1 MKRLYLKGGFYQLF
15 ENMDIRPSLKE
26 KIRSSLS
33 ESLMFDYESLC
44 LTTEKELLSL
54 PNITPDVVEKIKD
67 FLSQYGLRL
76 GMTEEDIEDY
86 LDADYL
92 KTHPE
97 QSVSIASIAT
107 HKEQAEDE
115 HEESGN
121 IVSNAMNAGLDDGRS
136 DTSPLCGTGDTAT
149 GGQPYDE
156 RKEAVKAMRETLQ
169 DPLKW
174 FRPDDFEWS
183 RHQTRLF
190 LLTSQPFFVR
200 WFVPFKYRM
209 KMAFKQSNDM
219 ISEYRKDL
227 AIRST
232 FINKLKADGIYERW
246 MNGEEI
252 N

>member
-1 MKRLYLKGGFYQLF
+1 MKRLCLERGFYQLF
-15 ENMDIRPSLKE
+15 ENMDIRSSLKE
-26 KIRSSLS
+26 KIRRSLS

-44 LTTEKELLSL
+44 MTTERKLLSL
-54 PNITPDVVEKIKD
+54 PYITPDAVGEMKG

-76 GMTEEDIEDY
+76 GMTEEEIEAY
-86 LDADYL
+86 KDADYL
-92 KTHPE
+92 KAHPELSVSIESTATHPE
-97 QSVSIASIAT
+97 QT
-107 HKEQAEDE
+107 EDG

-121 IVSNAMNAGLDDGRS
+121 IVSNAVNAVLGDERFE
-136 DTSPLCGTGDTAT
+136 TSPLCGTGDTAT
-149 GGQPYDE
+149 GEQPYDE
-156 RKEAVKAMRETLQ
+156 RKEAIKAMCETLQ

-209 KMAFKQSNDM
+209 KMAFKQSDDM
-219 ISEYRKDL
+219 INEYRKDM

-232 FINKLKADGIYERW
+232 FINKLKANGIYERW
-246 MNGEEI
+246 MNGGDI